1 MSRQVSMVPDAAE
14 AVNSPKVDRA
24 AYLSGLVRL
33 RRELDEAGSG
43 LQSLRDRATAL
54 VQEQAIPSTREEEWR
69 FTDLAPLLQEQFQS
83 VVPQA
88 ITLEEITSSCLTD
101 APHRLVFVDGVYAPS
116 LSTLENLP
124 PEVQV
129 GNLGIV
135 PGGIAHIG
143 QQQGAEETFTALN
156 TACMTDAAVIWVA
169 KGREWCTP
177 IHLLFVT
184 TTGAATLS
192 HPRCVVIA
200 EAGSKLTLIEEFISL
215 AGSAA
220 AWVNSVTEIK
230 LGTGATVNHTRIQRQ
245 GEQTFHIGK
254 TAVSQARDSRY
265 VATAINWG
273 AHLARHHLE
282 VYQTGEQ
289 TATILN
295 GLTVLQGEQL
305 GDTHSLI
312 AFTQPHGMAHQVQ
325 KCIVGDRAHAVF
337 NGKIW
342 VPQAAQLTNA
352 SQLSRNL
359 LLSPRA
365 RVDTKPQLEITADN
379 VKCAHG
385 ATVSQL
391 EEDEVFYLQSRGIP
405 AEMARQLLTFA
416 FAAEVIDAMPLP
428 TLRDRIRSDLSLRL
442 NPG

>member
-1 MSRQVSMVPDAAE
+1 MVPDATE
-14 AVNSPKVDRA
+14 TVNAPRVDRA
-24 AYLSGLVRL
+24 AYLSRLVQL
-33 RRELDEAGSG
+33 RGELDAAGSG
-43 LQSLRDRATAL
+43 LKDLRDRATAL
-54 VQEQAIPSTREEEWR
+54 VQERAMPSTRAEEWR
-69 FTDLAPLLQEQFQS
+69 FTDLSPLLQESFQP
-83 VVPQA
+83 VVPQPITAEA
-88 ITLEEITSSCLTD
+88 IIPFGLTD

-116 LSTLENLP
+116 LSTLGDLP
-124 PEVQV
+124 PEVQL
-129 GNLGIV
+129 GNLSRV
-135 PGGIAHIG
+135 PGGIPHIG
-143 QQQGAEETFTALN
+143 QHQGAEETFTALN

-169 KGREWCTP
+169 QGQEWRTP
-177 IHLLFVT
+177 IHLLVVT

-200 EAGSKLTLIEEFISL
+200 EAGSQFTLIEEFVSL
-215 AGSAA
+215 EGGGA
-220 AWVNSVTEIK
+220 AWVNRVTEIK
-230 LGTGATVNHTRIQRQ
+230 LGAGATVNHTRVQRQ
-245 GEQTFHIGK
+245 GAHTFHIGK

-265 VATAINWG
+265 VATVLNWG

-282 VYQTGEQ
+282 IYQTGAQ

-295 GLTVLQGEQL
+295 GLTLLQGEQL

-312 AFTQPHGMAHQVQ
+312 AFTQPYGMANQVQ

-379 VKCAHG
+379 VKCSHG

-391 EEDEVFYLQSRGIP
+391 EEDEVFYLQSRGIS

-416 FAAEVIDAMPLP
+416 FAAEVVDAIPLP
-428 TLRDRIRSDLSLRL
+428 TLRDRIRSELSLRL
-442 NPG
+442 NPA